1 MVDAKRNKVFIS
13 YSHNDKRWLAE
24 VQRML
29 KPEVRNNAIDL
40 WDDTKIKPGSNW
52 KAEIKEALTEA
63 KVAVLLVSS
72 DFLASDFIAK
82 NELPPLLRAAKR
94 SGLLIHWIYIS
105 SCLYENTEISKY
117 QAAHDI
123 ARPLDRMTRPNRQAV
138 LSAVC
143 AGIRRAMDD

>member
-13 YSHNDKRWLAE
+13 YSHNDKKWLAE

-40 WDDTKIKPGSNW
+40 WDDTKIKPGSKW

-105 SCLYENTEISKY
+105 SCL
-117 QAAHDI
+117 
-123 ARPLDRMTRPNRQAV
+123 
-138 LSAVC
+138 
-143 AGIRRAMDD
+143 